1 MSATVTDVAI
11 IGGGGAGCATA
22 LHLAWRKVR
31 CVLLERGFV
40 GGQASGVNYGG
51 VRQQGRDPAE
61 LPIARRAR
69 EIWGRLPELI
79 GTDCEFSVSGHLKLA
94 RDDAEEAELVA
105 YARTAREYGI
115 DLRVIGRNAIRT
127 EYPWLSD
134 RVVAG
139 SFCADDGQANPRLLC
154 PALARA
160 ARRNGAEIREN
171 ARVSEIA
178 PDGGGFVVR
187 TADGQEVRA
196 ATLVNAAGAWGGDI
210 SARFG
215 EPVPMVTI
223 APNMA
228 VTEPIPYFIKPNL
241 GVCGGNVYCR
251 QIPRGNVIL
260 GGGRGEADA
269 VTMRA
274 RALPEITLAAL
285 QRAVALVPRLAGAT
299 IIRTWTGIEGY
310 LPDHVPVV
318 GPSRTTPGLYHAFG
332 FSGHGFAIGPAI
344 GAIVSELILDGRSA
358 TPIDALGVDR
368 FAACDDVGELPD
380 LARSRNH

>member
-1 MSATVTDVAI
+1 MTVTDTEVI
-11 IGGGGAGCATA
+11 VVGGGGAGCATA
-22 LHLAWRKVR
+22 LHLAWRKTP

-40 GGQASGVNYGG
+40 GSQASGVNYGG

-79 GTDCEFSVSGHLKLA
+79 GTDCEFAVSGHLKLA
-94 RDDAEEAELVA
+94 RNDAEEAELVA

-115 DLRVIGRNAIRT
+115 ELRVIGRNAIHE
-127 EYPWLSD
+127 EYPWLGEQ
-134 RVVAG
+134 VVAG
-139 SFCADDGQANPRLLC
+139 SFCAEDGQANPRLLS
-154 PALARA
+154 PSLARA
-160 ARRNGAEIREN
+160 ARAAGADIREN
-171 ARVSEIA
+171 ARVDEIA
-178 PDGGGFVVR
+178 RDGERFVVR
-187 TADGQEVRA
+187 TADGTSVRA
-196 ATLVNAAGAWGGDI
+196 PILVNTAGAWGGEI

-215 EPVPMVTI
+215 EPVPMETI

-228 VTEPIPYFIKPNL
+228 VTEPLPYFIKPNL

-269 VTMRA
+269 VSMRA

-285 QRAVALVPRLAGAT
+285 KRAIALVPRLAGAT
-299 IIRTWTGIEGY
+299 IIRTWTGIEGNM
-310 LPDHVPVV
+310 PDDIPVI
-318 GPSRTTPGLYHAFG
+318 GPSRSTPGLFHAFG

-344 GAIVSELILDGRSA
+344 GAIMAELVLDGQST
-358 TPIDALGVDR
+358 TPIEAFAIDR
-368 FAACDDVGELPD
+368 FAGLAGHGD
-380 LARSRNH
+380 LQVQVQSVNH